1 MPPHRAHGA
10 GPAHITGSMTS
21 SDTLPRILIVD
32 DTPDHVVAL
41 HGVLKTRYRTLV
53 ANAGARALELA
64 ADAPDLILLDILMA
78 GMDGF
83 EVCRRLKANP
93 ATAEIPVIFLTSR
106 SDPEDEQ
113 RGLEVGAV
121 DYISKPF
128 SAAVVLARIQTH
140 LALRDATAALRDQNV
155 VLERAVARRTHELTV
170 SQDVAIRAL
179 ASLVETRDN
188 ETGNH
193 ILRTQHYVRLLA
205 ERLRTHPRYGSSFT
219 AESVEALFKSAP
231 LHDIGKVGISD
242 EILRHPGKLSP
253 EAYEILKTHTTLGR
267 EALERAERE
276 IGEPVGF
283 LAYAKQIAQ
292 SHHERWDGAGYP
304 EGLAGESIPLPA
316 RLMALADVY
325 DALRSRRTYK
335 DAFTAEETERI
346 IRAGRGTQFDPA
358 VVEAFEQECDAFRAI
373 ATRFED

>member
-1 MPPHRAHGA
+1 MTTPPPPDRR
-10 GPAHITGSMTS
+10 
-21 SDTLPRILIVD
+21 PRILIVD

-41 HGVLKTRYRTLV
+41 HGLLKSRYRTQV
-53 ANAGARALELA
+53 ANAGPRALELA
-64 ADAPDLILLDILMA
+64 ADGPDMILLDILLPEL
-78 GMDGF
+78 DGY
-83 EVCRRLKANP
+83 EVCRRLKSNP
-93 ATAEIPVIFLTSR
+93 ATAAIPVIFLTSR
-106 SDPEDEQ
+106 TDPEDEQ
-113 RGLEVGAV
+113 RGLQVGAV

-140 LALRDATAALRDQNV
+140 LALREATAALQDQNV
-155 VLERAVARRTHELTV
+155 VLERAVARRTRELTV

-205 ERLRTHPRYGSSFT
+205 ETLRGHPQHGPMLT
-219 AESVEALFKSAP
+219 TESIEALFKSAP

-253 EAYEILKTHTTLGR
+253 EAFEILKTHTTLGR

-276 IGEPVGF
+276 IGESVGF
-283 LAYAKQIAQ
+283 LAFAKVIAQ
-292 SHHERWDGAGYP
+292 SHHERWDGTGYP
-304 EGLAGESIPLPA
+304 EGLAGEAIPLPA

-335 DAFTAEETERI
+335 DAFT
-346 IRAGRGTQFDPA
+346 
-358 VVEAFEQECDAFRAI
+358 VE
-373 ATRFED
+373 